1 MKNLKKAFLPLLGMG
16 LLASCSNDNFD
27 DPQVPAGQ
35 EGDMYLTLNI
45 RNLNTRTATP
55 NQGKEE
61 GQDVEN
67 TITSGLIILTHTDN
81 NVVAAAEI
89 NNTEI
94 KGIPGKYA
102 ASFKM
107 VRQTLLTDL
116 GNETSKE
123 YRIWVIANPTS
134 DMVAYYTDP
143 TTATK
148 GIQKTFELTTT
159 DAADKYWSN
168 NNFLMTNAD
177 FSSQTIN
184 KEDIAPGKHSTESDA
199 LNLGE
204 VTVQRAMSRLDLAT
218 EAKYTVFN
226 STNNNSSL
234 ADVAN
239 VTVTIDGVALVNE
252 ATVANMFKEVGDK
265 HDTYNENTS
274 VADTYSFFR
283 KETASNWVFSPTQ
296 TSYLNP
302 LFSNN
307 TQVDLSTLNYT
318 TVSTI
323 TSPDAADWSKG
334 ESDTSAPADN
344 YFIWR
349 YAMENTIY
357 DAADPVAAQKNGVTT
372 GVVFRAKM
380 TGTPFTNA
388 NGKEVYVY
396 NNRIIGDMTA
406 LQQYTYENATSTDP
420 ATQNWQKQVAL
431 RYADAKNAATTDGV
445 LDNDKLKEELVKANF
460 AIYEADDDGNY
471 YCYYIY
477 WNRHND
483 NGNNNLMGI
492 MEFATVRNNVYKLAV
507 KSIRTLGHP
516 GKPGNDPDPT
526 DPEDPDE
533 TDDLWGEV
541 TCIVLPW
548 EVRINNIEF

>member
-81 NVVAAAEI
+81 KVVAAAEI

-94 KGIPGKYA
+94 KGVPGKYA

-107 VRQTLLTDL
+107 VRQTLLNDL
-116 GNETSKE
+116 GSDASKQ
-123 YRIWVIANPTS
+123 YRIWVIANPTP
-134 DMVAYYTDP
+134 DMVTYYTG
-143 TTATK
+143 TTATSK
-148 GIQKTFELTTT
+148 DIQQTFELKST
-159 DAADKYWSN
+159 DDANKYWVSN
-168 NNFLMTNAD
+168 KFLMSNAN

-184 KEDIAPGKHSTESDA
+184 KDDIAPGKHTTETDA

-218 EAKYTVFN
+218 GEKYTIFN
-226 STNNNSSL
+226 STNNNSTL
-234 ADVAN
+234 ADAAS

-265 HDTYNENTS
+265 HNAYNEDAS
-274 VADTYSFFR
+274 VADSYSFFR
-283 KETASNWVFSPTQ
+283 QETTTNWVFSPTQ

-318 TVSTI
+318 SVSTI
-323 TSPDAADWSKG
+323 TSPDAAEWSKG
-334 ESDTSAPADN
+334 ENDQSEIAEN

-349 YAMENTIY
+349 YTMENTIFGV
-357 DAADPVAAQKNGVTT
+357 DAQKNGIST
-372 GVVFRAKM
+372 GIVFRAEM
-380 TGTPFTNA
+380 SGTPFTNA
-388 NGKEVYVY
+388 AGQDVYVY
-396 NNRIIGDMTA
+396 NNKVIGSYET
-406 LQQYTYENATSTDP
+406 LKTYSYNASND
-420 ATQNWQKQVAL
+420 AWANQVAL
-431 RYADAKNAATTDGV
+431 RYADALAKATTDDQV
-445 LDNDKLKEELVKANF
+445 DMTTLNAELVKANF
-460 AIYEADDDGNY
+460 VIYSADQTTNKY

-483 NGNNNLMGI
+483 NGNNNLMGV